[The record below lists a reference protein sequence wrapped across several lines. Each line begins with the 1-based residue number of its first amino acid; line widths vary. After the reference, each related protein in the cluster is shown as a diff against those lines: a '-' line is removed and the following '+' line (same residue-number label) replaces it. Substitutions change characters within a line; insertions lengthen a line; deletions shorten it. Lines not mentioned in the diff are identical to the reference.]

1 MHSPSLPFTS
11 RFCGPFLKEVP
22 MLDLSALEAQVT
34 RNESVDASASLL
46 LKTLFD
52 EVEAAKT
59 DPAAIQAIVDR
70 VRASN
75 DVLTAA
81 VAANTPSA

>member
-1 MHSPSLPFTS
+1 MA
-11 RFCGPFLKEVP
+11 V
-22 MLDLSALEAQVT
+22 DLTALEAEVA
-34 RNESVDASASLL
+34 RNETVDGSASAL

-52 EVEAAKT
+52 MVEAAKN

-75 DVLTAA
+75 DALSAA
-81 VAANTPSA
+81 VAANTPGA

>member
-1 MHSPSLPFTS
+1 
-11 RFCGPFLKEVP
+11 
-22 MLDLSALEAQVT
+22 MLDLTALTAEVAK
-34 RNESVDASASLL
+34 NEEVDASASLL
-46 LKTLFD
+46 LKKLFD

-75 DVLTAA
+75 DALAAA
-81 VAANTPSA
+81 VAANTPAAPPA